1 MDFSFSEEQR
11 LLRDSLQGFLRNTYD
26 ADSRRKAVA
35 SEAGWRPEIWRALA
49 QDVGVLGAA
58 LPEEMGGLGGGP
70 VDTMVVMTELGRSL
84 VVEPFLET
92 VVIGAGLLKRVD
104 SPAARE
110 AVEQII
116 GGELITTLA
125 WGEPTARY
133 DPADV
138 ATTARR
144 DGQGWRLDGKKA
156 VVSAAPWASKLLVT
170 ARTGGGQREAQ
181 GVSLFLVDKDAAGVS
196 TVDYPT
202 VDGKRASEITFEG
215 VSLGVDALLGAE
227 GHALPHVEAVL
238 DEARAALCAE
248 AGGVLSE
255 LVRQT
260 VEYTKQ
266 RRQFGRP
273 ISDFQVLQHRMVDM
287 FISAE
292 QSVSMT
298 FMATLKLDLPAD
310 ERAAAVSA
318 AKAYVGRACTSVG
331 QAAVQIHGGIG
342 LTEELA
348 LSHYFKRATLIEQ
361 ALGSSDYHLRRYQAL
376 RSGLPKAA

>member
-11 LLRDSLQGFLRNTYD
+11 LLRDSLQGFLRTYD
-26 ADSRRKAVA
+26 AETRRKAIG
-35 SEAGWRPEIWRALA
+35 SDAGWRPEVWRALA

-58 LPEEMGGLGGGP
+58 LPEELGGLGGGP
-70 VDTMVVMTELGRSL
+70 VDTMVVMQELGRAL
-84 VVEPFLET
+84 VIEPFLET

-104 SPAARE
+104 SPAARD

-116 GGELITTLA
+116 AGELITTLA
-125 WGEPTARY
+125 WGEPSARY
-133 DPADV
+133 DPADISTRAV
-138 ATTARR
+138 RDGVGGRR
-144 DGQGWRLDGKKA
+144 DGRMGGGA
-156 VVSAAPWASKLLVT
+156 AAPGASKLLVT
-170 ARTGGGQREAQ
+170 ARTAGGQRDVQ
-181 GVSLFLVDKDAAGVS
+181 GVSLFLVDKDAAGLS
-196 TVDYPT
+196 TRDYRT
-202 VDGKRASEITFEG
+202 VDGRRASEVTLEG
-215 VSLGVDALLGAE
+215 VALGADALLGEE
-227 GHALPHVEAVL
+227 GQALSAVEAVM

-248 AGGVLSE
+248 ACGVLSE

-260 VEYTKQ
+260 VEFTRQ

-273 ISDFQVLQHRMVDM
+273 IADFQVLQHRMVDM
-287 FISAE
+287 FIASE

-318 AKAYVGRACTSVG
+318 AKAYVGRACTQVG
-331 QAAVQIHGGIG
+331 QQAVQTHGGIG

-348 LSHYFKRATLIEQ
+348 LSHYFKRATVLEQ

-376 RSGLPKAA
+376 RARLPEAA

>member
-35 SEAGWRPEIWRALA
+35 SDAGWRPEVWRALA
-49 QDVGVLGAA
+49 QDVGILGAA
-58 LPEEMGGLGGGP
+58 LPEALGGLGGGP

-92 VVIGAGLLKRVD
+92 VVIGAGLLKRID

-125 WGEPTARY
+125 WGEPTGRY
-133 DPADV
+133 DPADI
-138 ATTARR
+138 ATTARK

-156 VVSAAPWASKLLVT
+156 VVAAAPWATKLLVT

-181 GVSLFLVDKDAAGVS
+181 GVSLFLVDKDAVGLS

-202 VDGKRASEITFEG
+202 VDGKRASEVTFEG
-215 VSLGVDALLGAE
+215 VSLGSDALLGAE
-227 GHALPHVEAVL
+227 GQALPHVEAVL

-260 VEYTKQ
+260 VDYTKQ

-273 ISDFQVLQHRMVDM
+273 IADFQVLQHRMVDM

-298 FMATLKLDLPAD
+298 FMATLKLDLPPA
-310 ERAAAVSA
+310 ERSAAVSA

-348 LSHYFKRATLIEQ
+348 LSHYFKRATMIEQ
-361 ALGSSDYHLRRYQAL
+361 ALGSSDYHHRRYQAL
-376 RSGLPKAA
+376 RGELPKAA